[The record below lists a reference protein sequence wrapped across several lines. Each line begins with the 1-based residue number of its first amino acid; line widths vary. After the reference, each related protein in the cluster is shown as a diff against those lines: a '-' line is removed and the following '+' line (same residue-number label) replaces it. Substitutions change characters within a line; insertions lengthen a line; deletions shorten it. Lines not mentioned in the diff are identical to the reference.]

1 MDDKLKGFFGRLLN
15 DAIRSSI
22 QSIFWKMPLG
32 MAMLALAILIGIAV
46 YIPNVLTSRYS
57 LLLACSATKQRAGI
71 LPSLS
76 REGLQRN
83 SSHFGQ
89 AGGGV
94 ENERRFIG
102 PFGTLRMRR

>member
-46 YIPNVLTSRYS
+46 YFQMY
-57 LLLACSATKQRAGI
+57 
-71 LPSLS
+71 
-76 REGLQRN
+76 
-83 SSHFGQ
+83 
-89 AGGGV
+89 
-94 ENERRFIG
+94 
-102 PFGTLRMRR
+102 